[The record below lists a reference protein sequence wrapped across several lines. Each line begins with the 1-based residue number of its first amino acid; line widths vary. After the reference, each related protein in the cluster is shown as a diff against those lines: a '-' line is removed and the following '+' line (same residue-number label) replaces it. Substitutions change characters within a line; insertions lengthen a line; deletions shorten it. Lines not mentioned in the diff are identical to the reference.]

1 MAAVILL
8 VQIVISLVVTALSMP
23 MLLGTIPALRE
34 KPAGL
39 AVMAVVMAVTLGG
52 LRLIWPRRK
61 T

>member
-1 MAAVILL
+1 
-8 VQIVISLVVTALSMP
+8 MP